1 MKWSYAISDLLMQS
15 SYYCFILQ
23 CNSWWLLLNHLCLSV
38 HSLVVWYCWLWIKH
52 TQIYYFLLV
61 YMNCACK
68 MYYMYIY
75 VWTYTIPYSS
85 IFFFCNLECLC
96 MSPLAQRLG
105 TFSQMSYLLTMNF
118 WVFQGIWHLDLKVPK
133 IKVQWQI
140 KCNQYLS
147 GFSW

>member
-75 VWTYTIPYSS
+75 VWTYTIPFSS

-105 TFSQMSYLLTMNF
+105 TFFSNELSSYYELL
-118 WVFQGIWHLDLKVPK
+118 
-133 IKVQWQI
+133 
-140 KCNQYLS
+140 S
-147 GFSW
+147 FSRNMAFKPQSSKD

>member
-75 VWTYTIPYSS
+75 VWTYTIPFSS
-85 IFFFCNLECLC
+85 IFFFTILSVYACLL
-96 MSPLAQRLG
+96 SSKIG
-105 TFSQMSYLLTMNF
+105 YFFSNELSSYYELL
-118 WVFQGIWHLDLKVPK
+118 
-133 IKVQWQI
+133 
-140 KCNQYLS
+140 S
-147 GFSW
+147 FSRNMAFRPQSSKD

>member
-75 VWTYTIPYSS
+75 VWTYTIPFSS
-85 IFFFCNLECLC
+85 IYFFAILSVYACLL
-96 MSPLAQRLG
+96 SSKIGYFFLKWAIFLLW
-105 TFSQMSYLLTMNF
+105 TFEFFKEL
-118 WVFQGIWHLDLKVPK
+118 WHLDLKVPK

-140 KCNQYLS
+140 KCN
-147 GFSW
+147 